1 MSGNK
6 TSDALPTRKR
16 TMSFT
21 SGITLPKRSGNSN
34 DSATNNNKTIV
45 LDNETMDA
53 ELTPRSLKQE
63 QQQQSTTTPCS
74 TTTTTS
80 TAAYNYGLTKLN
92 HNCVIIKIDVDG
104 EQNLDTQ
111 MYEDRVMIS
120 EYIDVASRLVPQ
132 KHDTCGII
140 ITTNRQ
146 QKFGFTLAEYV
157 IVLQMNRGTVFELHH
172 FATLQHLNPVRC
184 SMRDSIKNFYDEQS
198 DKALLVIVLP
208 SHRNHLVLRDSTLIL
223 RNYTTAL
230 VTSDDDDM
238 SSKNTYDEL
247 SVNRKRQKKNE
258 MNYKKLCD
266 NT

>member
-1 MSGNK
+1 MNNNK

-21 SGITLPKRSGNSN
+21 SGITLPKRSSETK
-34 DSATNNNKTIV
+34 DSSSSSSKPIV
-45 LDNETMDA
+45 LDSETMDA
-53 ELTPRSLKQE
+53 ELTPRGLKQE
-63 QQQQSTTTPCS
+63 QSTTSTCS
-74 TTTTTS
+74 TTTT
-80 TAAYNYGLTKLN
+80 AAAATGYNYGLTKLN

-111 MYEDRVMIS
+111 MYEDRVMLS

-146 QKFGFTLAEYV
+146 QKFGHTLAEYV

-172 FATLQHLNPVRC
+172 FATLQHLNPIRC

-208 SHRNHLVLRDSTLIL
+208 SHRNTLVLRDSTLIL
-223 RNYTTAL
+223 RNYTSAL

-258 MNYKKLCD
+258 VNYKKLCD
-266 NT
+266 TT